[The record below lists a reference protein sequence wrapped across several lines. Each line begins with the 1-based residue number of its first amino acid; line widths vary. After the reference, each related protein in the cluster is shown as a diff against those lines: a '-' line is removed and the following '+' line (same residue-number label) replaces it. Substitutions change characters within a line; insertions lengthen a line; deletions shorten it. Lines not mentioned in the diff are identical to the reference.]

1 MHVCLGVQQP
11 PSNVTQMPP
20 IPSHFGASPAP
31 TAIVGVLLQ
40 FPSAAA
46 LQVVSELWQHG
57 SYASRSVA
65 VLRSEPGFWAS
76 LTSLLSYA
84 PQGGKLSQLSD
95 ASYSQE
101 ASAWVAGQAAVSRAV
116 AEVHALEIIAA
127 ECVLWRTNGAMAAGK
142 PPDACAGR
150 GSGPLY
156 ASVPVYGA
164 LRADPQPF
172 SAPGTELFLTKVLLL
187 HVTCMQACPQSC
199 RRG

>member
-1 MHVCLGVQQP
+1 M
-11 PSNVTQMPP
+11 
-20 IPSHFGASPAP
+20 
-31 TAIVGVLLQ
+31 LLK
-40 FPSAAA
+40 FPRTAA
-46 LQVVSELWQHG
+46 LQVVSELWQHD

-65 VLRSEPGFWAS
+65 VLRSEPGFWTS

-84 PQGGKLSQLSD
+84 PQGGKLGLLSD

-101 ASAWVAGQAAVSRAV
+101 ASSWVAGQAAVSRAV

-127 ECVLWRTNGAMAAGK
+127 ECVLWRTNSAMAAGK
-142 PPDACAGR
+142 PPDACTGR

-156 ASVPVYGA
+156 ASIPVYGG

-172 SAPGTELFLTKVLLL
+172 NAPGTELLLTKVLLL
-187 HVTCMQACPQSC
+187 QVAFMQACPQSC